1 MTTKQPR
8 PIPNDQI
15 PSWDIATRDLEKS
28 YSGPVKDAV
37 LTDIHE
43 RDVMGERKYGVRLQP
58 FNGRDSL
65 RDAYEEALDLTVYLL
80 NGKTE
85 GFPTYIL
92 YREALRMAVS
102 IREMIFKRDGA

>member
-1 MTTKQPR
+1 MGQPR
-8 PIPNDQI
+8 PTPNDSI
-15 PSWDIATRDLEKS
+15 PSWDFAIRDLESS

-37 LTDIHE
+37 LVDIRE
-43 RDVMGERKYGVRLQP
+43 RDAMGERKYGVRLQP

-80 NGKTE
+80 NARTE
-85 GFPTYIL
+85 GYPTYII
-92 YREALRMAVS
+92 YREALRLSVS